1 MNTVSF
7 WITSLLFGVA
17 LAMDSFSVSVADG
30 LANPHMTHFQKLF
43 IPVNFG
49 FFQCIMPIIGWFCV
63 KTVADTFVQFQKF
76 IPWIGFLLL
85 LYIGSE
91 MIMNRKRP
99 IEAVQKDFFTPRTL
113 IIQGIGT
120 AIDALSVGFAVETY
134 SLPEVL
140 ISSLIIGV
148 TTFVICVIGIE
159 LGKMIGKHF
168 YSSASV
174 LGGIILIG
182 IGIEILVKGLAGK

>member
-1 MNTVSF
+1 M
-7 WITSLLFGVA
+7 
-17 LAMDSFSVSVADG
+17 
-30 LANPHMTHFQKLF
+30 
-43 IPVNFG
+43 
-49 FFQCIMPIIGWFCV
+49 
-63 KTVADTFVQFQKF
+63 
-76 IPWIGFLLL
+76 
-85 LYIGSE
+85 
-91 MIMNRKRP
+91 
-99 IEAVQKDFFTPRTL
+99 
-113 IIQGIGT
+113 
-120 AIDALSVGFAVETY
+120 ETY